1 MKDRNQVR
9 QEALKR
15 RHRRVRNKIRGTAE
29 RPRLTVRRSLN
40 HVRAVLVDDDAAR
53 TIAQVSST
61 TKSLGADSGD
71 GSLKMNRS
79 TAVGTEIARLA
90 LEKGIDTVAFD
101 RGGRL
106 YHGRVKA
113 VADAARKG
121 GLKF

>member
-1 MKDRNQVR
+1 MKDKNQVSR
-9 QEALKR
+9 EALKR
-15 RHRRVRNKIRGTAE
+15 RHRRIRNKIRGTAA
-29 RPRLTVRRSLN
+29 RPRLTVRRSLT
-40 HVRAVLVDDDAAR
+40 HMTAVLVDDDAQR

-61 TKSLGADSGD
+61 SKGLSVASGE
-71 GSLKMNRS
+71 GSQKMHRS
-79 TAVGTEIARLA
+79 AAVGAEIARLA
-90 LEKGIDTVAFD
+90 IEKGIDTVAFD